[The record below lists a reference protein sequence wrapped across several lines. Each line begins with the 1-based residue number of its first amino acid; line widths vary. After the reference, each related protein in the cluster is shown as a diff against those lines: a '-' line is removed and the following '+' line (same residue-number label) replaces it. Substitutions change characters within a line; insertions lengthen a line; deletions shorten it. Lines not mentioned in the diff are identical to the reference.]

1 MEYPLLQKNKFNV
14 KIVSGAKDAAKGR
27 SISKLEKNDKFIDLY
42 KLRGN
47 DSLEGI
53 KRYKDLMDRYSKNVI
68 GRRIYKN
75 IQKEV
80 KERHLIKQLSSYS
93 PMRAGQISKY
103 RLSYSPQQ
111 YFVGTE
117 LR

>member
-1 MEYPLLQKNKFNV
+1 MLQKSRFNV
-14 KIVSGAKDAAKGR
+14 KIVMGAKDVATGR
-27 SISKLEKNDKFIDLY
+27 SISKLEKNEKFAELY

-47 DSLEGI
+47 DSIEGI
-53 KRYKDLMDRYSKNVI
+53 QRYKELMDRYSRKVI
-68 GRRIYKN
+68 GRRIYRN
-75 IQKEV
+75 IKEEV

-93 PMRAGQISKY
+93 PMRAGQVSKY

-111 YFVGTE
+111 YFLGTE